1 MRVLGQ
7 RFVTFLAIRVIIR
20 LAATPSTTAR
30 ARASAKTRARIA
42 CNRTMGSP
50 RAVDAACAM
59 LERAMGEIRASVR
72 RADAWRHD
80 DGARVDARAREAV
93 DWNDVMPCVGA
104 FWGDAKANGA
114 REPRVEC
121 ELESVDVGEFGD
133 DASEASEASRA
144 RRRYSVHARD
154 DGVSDRG
161 YANIQAVPMS
171 MESPS
176 CARREIQRLKARCA
190 RLEREAAARVGGV
203 QCREQ
208 TQGMTSS
215 NVDAVAQDVLVNEI
229 VNLRQHVTR
238 VNAERDRLIEMSNDL
253 RAALHAR
260 TRSRAARAVNV
271 MRDAG
276 ETSAASDAEDAI
288 CTLWDHNQHLVR
300 ELRRAQAVIR
310 GRDRLIERERN
321 REPTTASVI
330 PVVEATPA
338 IRTNAC
344 TSTMAPESSRRET
357 ASQKL
362 KLQNAI
368 RRAKARRGAM
378 TATPPKVRNWNE
390 RDQRQ

>member
-1 MRVLGQ
+1 
-7 RFVTFLAIRVIIR
+7 
-20 LAATPSTTAR
+20 
-30 ARASAKTRARIA
+30 
-42 CNRTMGSP
+42 MGSP

-72 RADAWRHD
+72 RADAWGHD
-80 DGARVDARAREAV
+80 DGARVDARARKAM
-93 DWNDVMPCVGA
+93 DWNDVMPRVGA
-104 FWGDAKANGA
+104 FQGDARANGA
-114 REPRVEC
+114 REARVEC

-133 DASEASEASRA
+133 DASDASEASRA
-144 RRRYSVHARD
+144 RRRYSVHARE

-190 RLEREAAARVGGV
+190 RLEREAAAARGCGV

-208 TQGMTSS
+208 TQGMTLS

-344 TSTMAPESSRRET
+344 ASTMAPESSRRET

-362 KLQNAI
+362 KLLNAI
-368 RRAKARRGAM
+368 RRAKARQGAT
-378 TATPPKVRNWNE
+378 TATTPKVRNWNE
-390 RDQRQ
+390 RDQRK